1 MWSLLLRNAPEWKTV
16 ISTKSDETSL
26 SQTYWLKRNKRLAVL
41 PKYVYKVTRNSS
53 HLWVAAKRIIRAL
66 IKILT
71 PLLCYLLLARK
82 HHCGTHTIVI
92 LVPFDSL
99 ENWHKGVKWL
109 LLSHVAKWWQNWVL
123 DFWFIF
129 LLQSMLPILNN
140 SSNSCL
146 AINVYALL

>member
-1 MWSLLLRNAPEWKTV
+1 MILYNWTGTGSSFVLISMEDVNFVNVKSAFKECSRMENSYFKV

-82 HHCGTHTIVI
+82 HHCSTHTIVI

-99 ENWHKGVKWL
+99 EN
-109 LLSHVAKWWQNWVL
+109 
-123 DFWFIF
+123 
-129 LLQSMLPILNN
+129 
-140 SSNSCL
+140 
-146 AINVYALL
+146 